1 MTREDRIAAVR
12 RYFDAVNRGDLDAAV
27 ASLAPA
33 FLQHTAGLP
42 PGPQAARWTL
52 QMFRGGFP
60 DLTLDVEWLL
70 ADDDRVVA
78 RVRATGTHNGAFL
91 GHAPTG
97 RTFASTGLDVFR
109 IDDAGLIA
117 ERWTEFDTFGM
128 LQQLGLAPLPGRRP
142 S

>member
-1 MTREDRIAAVR
+1 MTREDRLAVVQ
-12 RYFDAVNRGDLDAAV
+12 RYFDAVNGGDLDAAV
-27 ASLAPA
+27 ALLSPS
-33 FLQHTAGLP
+33 FKQHTAGMP

-60 DLTLDVEWLL
+60 DFAIHVDWLL
-70 ADDDRVVA
+70 VDEDRVVA
-78 RVRATGTHNGAFL
+78 RTRATGTHSGAFL
-91 GHAPTG
+91 GHAATNKA
-97 RTFASTGLDVFR
+97 FASTGLDVFR

-128 LQQLGLAPLPGRRP
+128 LQQLGIAPMPGRRP